1 FYSYSMEPGEDFWL
15 QYSNNGGST
24 WTTVAQWVNGTHFN
38 NNTFYYTTKSINK
51 SVYGFTNNSKFRI
64 VCDASTNSDLVYIDA
79 VKVKGLATATMPGES
94 TESMVALSS
103 IFEDVVDGVK
113 VFPNPVRSELNVL
126 IPAEREGETIVNM
139 YDAMGR
145 KIIARPVLEGE
156 HKVMLDVTGLRTGF
170 YIVSI
175 LVDGEISHTEK
186 VSVITGD

>member
-1 FYSYSMEPGEDFWL
+1 
-15 QYSNNGGST
+15 
-24 WTTVAQWVNGTHFN
+24 
-38 NNTFYYTTKSINK
+38 
-51 SVYGFTNNSKFRI
+51 
-64 VCDASTNSDLVYIDA
+64 
-79 VKVKGLATATMPGES
+79 MPGES